1 MVGEELSSLLSG
13 AEVSGLLKGE
23 GGTGGL
29 NRVRQGKYYYCM
41 MNLNYLKN
49 IIKINFIHYLKFL
62 FHS

>member
-29 NRVRQGKYYYCM
+29 NRVRQGKYYGKQVRGLV
-41 MNLNYLKN
+41 NVDAVPANWHLL
-49 IIKINFIHYLKFL
+49 
-62 FHS
+62 S